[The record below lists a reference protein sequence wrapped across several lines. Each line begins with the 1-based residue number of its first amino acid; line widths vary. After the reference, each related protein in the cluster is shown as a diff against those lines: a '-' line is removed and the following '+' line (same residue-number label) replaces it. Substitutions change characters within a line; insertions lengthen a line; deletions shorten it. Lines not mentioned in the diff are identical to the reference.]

1 MSEATMSDEAD
12 LKHSPLEDEH
22 RALGAHLGPF
32 AGWLMPIEYAGTLA
46 EHRAVR
52 EAVGMFDLTHLGK
65 IMVDGPGAMNALQR
79 SMPNDVSKVALG
91 GAQYNMVL
99 NERGG
104 IVDDLINYRLG
115 EHRWLCVPNAAN
127 VHKVHAAVL
136 AQAGPDTDVVL
147 REDLCLI
154 APQGP
159 RSFDLVGS
167 LFPDAV
173 GLEYMHG
180 MESSY
185 RGEDMVVSRSGYTG
199 EKGFELFV
207 PDRLAAGLW
216 RELLS
221 AGRADG
227 LEACGLGARDTLRL
241 EMGYPLHGND
251 IWDEKTPLE
260 AGLGWAVALEKDM
273 DFVGR
278 DALLRQKA
286 EGVPS
291 RLWGLRCVEQGRIPR
306 PHAPMLAADEPVGET
321 TSGTFSPTLKIGIA
335 MGYVSPRDRIRAGD
349 RLEIEVRGKRVAAEA
364 VRPPF
369 VASSPK

>member
-1 MSEATMSDEAD
+1 
-12 LKHSPLEDEH
+12 
-22 RALGAHLGPF
+22 
-32 AGWLMPIEYAGTLA
+32 
-46 EHRAVR
+46 
-52 EAVGMFDLTHLGK
+52 
-65 IMVDGPGAMNALQR
+65 
-79 SMPNDVSKVALG
+79 
-91 GAQYNMVL
+91 
-99 NERGG
+99 
-104 IVDDLINYRLG
+104 
-115 EHRWLCVPNAAN
+115 
-127 VHKVHAAVL
+127 
-136 AQAGPDTDVVL
+136 
-147 REDLCLI
+147 
-154 APQGP
+154 
-159 RSFDLVGS
+159 
-167 LFPDAV
+167 
-173 GLEYMHG
+173 
-180 MESSY
+180 
-185 RGEDMVVSRSGYTG
+185 MVVSRSGYTG

-278 DALLRQKA
+278 DALLRQKT

-349 RLEIEVRGKRVAAEA
+349 RVEIEVRGKRVAAEA